1 MDTETKPQTHKWV
14 QRLYIYD
21 QALYNRLKAQAALQ
35 QKSLQGLT
43 EEIIRAYVDQAEG
56 RKG

>member
-1 MDTETKPQTHKWV
+1 MNPETQARKYQY

-21 QALYNRLKAQAALQ
+21 PILYNRLKAQAALQ
-35 QKSLQGLT
+35 GKSLQALT